1 MIKSILVSL
10 DGSAASQ
17 SALREALR
25 WAEAARALVRGVFVE
40 DEMRLMSFPSIT
52 YVEGGLAVPTPLP
65 EPEYR
70 RVEAEM
76 KKEAATIRASF
87 DKALSAKTALKGEFA
102 SVRGDVNAAL
112 AEEARAVDLVVIGRR
127 GRRMQGDTSHR
138 PGPTTEAMV
147 HDSLRPVLVVPAEGH
162 SGSFT
167 LFAYDGSRAAQRV
180 AVMGAY
186 LASLAGGPS
195 AVLTVG
201 DDAED
206 QRRTQAPL
214 LRYLTSYG
222 LAPKSAVERG
232 DAKKVILEK
241 ALTMGAG
248 LIVMG
253 AFGHS
258 PLRELLF
265 GSKTLNVLE
274 DTPCPVLMMA

>member
-1 MIKSILVSL
+1 
-10 DGSAASQ
+10 
-17 SALREALR
+17 
-25 WAEAARALVRGVFVE
+25 VRGVFVE

-52 YVEGGLAVPTPLP
+52 YIEGGLAVPTPLP
-65 EPEYR
+65 EAEYR

-76 KKEAATIRASF
+76 KKEADTIRAHF
-87 DKALSAKTALKGEFA
+87 EKALSAKPALKGEFA
-102 SVRGDVNAAL
+102 AVRGDVNSVL
-112 AEEARAVDLVVIGRR
+112 ADEARAVDLVAIGRR
-127 GRRMQGDTSHR
+127 GRRIKGDRSHK

-162 SGSFT
+162 FGSFT

-180 AVMGAY
+180 SVMGAY

-201 DDAED
+201 DDAEE

-214 LRYLTSYG
+214 LRYLTGYG
-222 LAPKSAVERG
+222 LAPKPMIERG
-232 DAKKVILEK
+232 DAKKALLEK
-241 ALTMGAG
+241 ALTTGAG

-265 GSKTLNVLE
+265 GSKTLGVLE
-274 DTPCPVLMMA
+274 DTPCAVLMMA